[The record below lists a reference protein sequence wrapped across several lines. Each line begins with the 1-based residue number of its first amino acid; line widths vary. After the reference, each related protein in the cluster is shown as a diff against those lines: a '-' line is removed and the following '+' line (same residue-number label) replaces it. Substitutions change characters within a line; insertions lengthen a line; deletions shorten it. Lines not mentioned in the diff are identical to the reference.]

1 MSSIKI
7 GMNSSDEHIVAES
20 PNSSQKENQPNESSS
35 TTNKSQ
41 TKRSYNRLEFSL
53 EQEEE
58 IIEYVRANPPLYN
71 PKEHLYKNKTYR
83 DRMWNDFGAKIE
95 KSGEI
100 FS

>member
-1 MSSIKI
+1 
-7 GMNSSDEHIVAES
+7 MNSSDEHIVAES